1 MKTSGFDYYLPEEL
15 IAQTPPEKREDAR
28 MMVLHRS
35 TGLIEHRV
43 FSDLSEY
50 LKQSDLLVVNNTKV
64 IPARIFGERVDT
76 GGKVELLLI
85 EAISENVWES
95 YYKGKARPGII
106 VSLADGLIR
115 GEIVEKGSDG
125 RVLIKLSFDGDLFE
139 ILEEKGVPPVP
150 PYIKRE
156 KADDRVDMDKM
167 RYQTVFAK
175 ERGAVAAPTAG
186 LHFTDEHF
194 SRLFD
199 LGVSKAELTLH
210 VGPGTFAPVKAD
222 NIEDHQMHEERYE
235 IPQDAVDAICKAKN
249 AGARVIA
256 VGSTSVRTLE
266 TVAQKY
272 SDIVPDSG
280 RSSIFIYPGYEFKV
294 VDAMITNFHLP
305 KSTLIM
311 MVAAF
316 AGKEFTLEAYSKA
329 VKEKYR
335 FFSYGDCMLIV

>member
-1 MKTSGFDYYLPEEL
+1 MRTKDFDYYLPEEL
-15 IAQTPPEKREDAR
+15 IAQCPPEKREDAR

-35 TGLIEHRV
+35 SGTIEHRR

-50 LKQSDLLVVNNTKV
+50 LNPNDLLVVNNTKV
-64 IPARIFGERVDT
+64 VPARIFGEREDT

-85 EAISENVWES
+85 EAVSEDLWES
-95 YYKGKARPGII
+95 YYRGKARPGIK
-106 VSLADGLIR
+106 VVLADGLIH
-115 GEIVEKGSDG
+115 GEIMEKCTEG
-125 RVLIKLSFDGDLFE
+125 RVIIKLSYAGDLFD

-156 KADDRVDMDKM
+156 KDDQRVEMDKQ

-175 ERGAVAAPTAG
+175 EKGAVAAPTAG

-194 SRLFD
+194 QRLFD
-199 LGVSKAELTLH
+199 LGVCKAELTLH
-210 VGPGTFAPVKAD
+210 VGPGTFAPVKVD
-222 NIEDHQMHEERYE
+222 KIEEHVMHEERYE
-235 IPQDAVDAICKAKN
+235 ITKSASDAFHKAKKAN
-249 AGARVIA
+249 AKVVA

-266 TVAQKY
+266 TVAQEHGKVQ
-272 SDIVPDSG
+272 SDEG
-280 RSSIFIYPGYEFKV
+280 RSSIFIYPGYEFKA

-316 AGKEFTLEAYSKA
+316 AGKEFTLEAYKKA
-329 VKEKYR
+329 VEEKYR
-335 FFSYGDCMLIV
+335 FFSYGDCMLIL